1 MKSMTGYAYNEVSSE
16 QISFSVEIKS
26 YNSRYLDLEVYLPP
40 YLSRIENHFRRLAE
54 EKIRRGKVEISIK
67 IKQLQQNMS
76 VAVDLNAAKAYRDA
90 LSLLAQGA
98 SMCPQFSGKTA
109 GFLWS
114 AFRGGRREIPLE
126 LIAAQEGVL
135 TVQNELDID
144 FFTKTLTP
152 PFLSVLQAFIAD
164 RDREGANIAADIR
177 SQLAMLEKA
186 QRFFADWQ
194 PKMDELFRESIRK
207 RFAETLGTAVD
218 EARVLTE
225 TAALLVKYTINE
237 EIIRLESHLR
247 ALKAE
252 LASDDMPGRKID
264 FICQEI
270 NREINTIGSKNQ
282 FVEVGEMVIA
292 AKNAL
297 ENIREQARNIE

>member
-1 MKSMTGYAYNEVSSE
+1 MKSMTGYAYNEVSSDP
-16 QISFSVEIKS
+16 ISFSVEIKS
-26 YNSRYLDLEVYLPP
+26 YNSRYLDLEVYVPP
-40 YLSRIENHFRRLAE
+40 FLRRLENHFRHLAE

-67 IKQLQQNMS
+67 IKQLRQKTS
-76 VAVDLNAAKAYRDA
+76 VTVDLNAAKAYKDA
-90 LSLLAQGA
+90 LSLLATEIGA
-98 SMCPQFSGKTA
+98 VSS
-109 GFLWS
+109 
-114 AFRGGRREIPLE
+114 EIPVA

-135 TVQNELDID
+135 TVQNDLDID

-152 PFLSVLQAFIAD
+152 TFLSVLQAFIAD
-164 RDREGANIAADIR
+164 REREGANIAADI
-177 SQLAMLEKA
+177 SGQLVTLEKA

-194 PKMDELFRESIRK
+194 PKMDEMFRESIRK
-207 RFAETLGTAVD
+207 KFAELLGDAVD
-218 EARVLTE
+218 EGRVMTE
-225 TAALLVKYTINE
+225 TAAMLVKYTINE
-237 EIIRLESHLR
+237 EIIRLESHLK
-247 ALKAE
+247 ALKTE
-252 LASDDMPGRKID
+252 LASDDAPGRKID

>member
-1 MKSMTGYAYNEVSSE
+1 MTGYAYNEVSSG

-26 YNSRYLDLEVYLPP
+26 YNSRYLDLEVYVPP
-40 YLSRIENHFRRLAE
+40 YLSRLENHFRRIAE

-67 IKQLQQNMS
+67 IKQLQQNTS

-90 LSLLAQGA
+90 LSLLADEIGA
-98 SMCPQFSGKTA
+98 KTDD
-109 GFLWS
+109 
-114 AFRGGRREIPLE
+114 IPIA

-135 TVQNELDID
+135 TVQNDLDID

-152 PFLSVLQAFIAD
+152 PFLSALQAFIAD
-164 RDREGANIAADIR
+164 REREGANIAADI
-177 SQLAMLEKA
+177 SGQLAMLEKA

-194 PKMDELFRESIRK
+194 PKMDALFRESIRK
-207 RFAETLGTAVD
+207 RFAELLGDAVD
-218 EARVLTE
+218 EGRVMTE
-225 TAALLVKYTINE
+225 TAAMLVKYTINE
-237 EIIRLESHLR
+237 EIIRLKSHLK

-252 LASDDMPGRKID
+252 LSSDDAPGRKID

>member
-1 MKSMTGYAYNEVSSE
+1 MTGYAYNEVSSE

-26 YNSRYLDLEVYLPP
+26 YNSRYLDLEVYVPP
-40 YLSRIENHFRRLAE
+40 YLSRLENHFRRITE

-67 IKQLQQNMS
+67 IKQLQQNTS

-90 LSLLAQGA
+90 LALLADEIGA
-98 SMCPQFSGKTA
+98 KT
-109 GFLWS
+109 S
-114 AFRGGRREIPLE
+114 DVSLE

-135 TVQNELDID
+135 TVQNDLDID

-152 PFLSVLQAFIAD
+152 PFLSALQAFIAD
-164 RDREGANIAADIR
+164 REREGANIAADIS

-194 PKMDELFRESIRK
+194 PKMDELFRELIRK
-207 RFAETLGTAVD
+207 RFAELLGDAVD
-218 EARVLTE
+218 ETRVLTE
-225 TAALLVKYTINE
+225 TAAMLVKYTINE
-237 EIIRLESHLR
+237 EIIRLESHLK
-247 ALKAE
+247 ALKTE
-252 LASDDMPGRKID
+252 LASDDAPGRKID